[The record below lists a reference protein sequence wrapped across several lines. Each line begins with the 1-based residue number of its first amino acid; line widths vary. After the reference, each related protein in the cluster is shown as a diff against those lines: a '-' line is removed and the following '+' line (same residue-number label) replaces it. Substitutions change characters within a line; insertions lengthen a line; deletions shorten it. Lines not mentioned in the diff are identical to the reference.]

1 MLLRIYI
8 RHPLTDLTLFA
19 TLDKQAGPVLTGIL
33 FGIHEKWKGKASHLA
48 EDPSF
53 LADLRSLL
61 GRFLDGKAR
70 SLSGVM
76 LDLGGYTAFQRRV
89 MQKARTIEWGRTVSY
104 SGLARMSGN
113 PKAARAVASVMR
125 HNDFPLVIPCHRV
138 VKKDGSVGGFMGKTK
153 GKCVELKKKLLER
166 ETSTR
171 LRHPSPW

>member
-1 MLLRIYI
+1 MLLRTHI

-19 TLDKQAGPVLTGIL
+19 TLDKQAKPVLAGIS
-33 FGIHEKWKGKASHLA
+33 FGIHEKWKGKESRLA
-48 EDPSF
+48 EGISS
-53 LADLRSLL
+53 LAPLECLF
-61 GRFLDGKAR
+61 GEFLDGKAR

-89 MQKARTIEWGRTVSY
+89 LQTARTIEWGSAVSY

-113 PKAARAVASVMR
+113 PKAVRAVASVMR

-138 VKKDGSVGGFMGKTK
+138 VKKDGSIGGFMGKTK

-166 ETSTR
+166 EA
-171 LRHPSPW
+171 LAP